1 MTRHS
6 MVLASGS
13 SARLRLLTDSGID
26 PIVVVSGVDETTE
39 GLPTASAVEVLA
51 KRKAESVAS
60 IRRADL
66 VLACDSLLDL
76 EGEAL
81 GKPAD
86 AAEASVM
93 WAKLSGR
100 TGHLHTGHC
109 LIDGPT
115 GRTISRVVKTAVHFG
130 EPTEDELSAYIA
142 TGEPLSVAGAFT
154 LDGAGAPFVA
164 GIEGDSS
171 NVLGLSLPALREMLD
186 ELGYRFFDFWRPTL
200 RS

>member
-6 MVLASGS
+6 LVLASGS

-26 PIVVVSGVDETTE
+26 PVVVVSGVDETTA
-39 GLPTASAVEVLA
+39 GLDTASAVEVLA

-60 IRRADL
+60 MRPGDL
-66 VLACDSLLDL
+66 VLGCDSLLDL
-76 EGEAL
+76 VGVAL

-86 AAEASVM
+86 AAEAFAM

-109 LIDGPT
+109 LVDGPT
-115 GRTISRVVKTAVHFG
+115 GRIVSRVVKTVVHFG
-130 EPTEDELSAYIA
+130 EPTEDELSAYVA

-154 LDGAGAPFVA
+154 LDGAGAPLVA
-164 GIEGDSS
+164 GIEGDWS
-171 NVLGLSLPALREMLD
+171 NVLGLSLLALREMLD
-186 ELGYRFFDFWRPTL
+186 ELGYRFFDFWRPSL